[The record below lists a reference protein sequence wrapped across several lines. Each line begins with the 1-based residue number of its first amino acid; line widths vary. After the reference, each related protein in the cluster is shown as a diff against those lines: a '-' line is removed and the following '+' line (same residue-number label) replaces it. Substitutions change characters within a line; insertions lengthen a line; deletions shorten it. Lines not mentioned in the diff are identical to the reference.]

1 MKESP
6 IDSIIIDLILE
17 HYNMLSLSHRK
28 PPLSDIEFD
37 DIVKYAQE
45 VYYKRI
51 MEDTPMGVEGKA

>member
-17 HYNMLSLSHRK
+17 HYNMLSLDHRK
-28 PPLSDIEFD
+28 PMLSDIEFD
-37 DIVKYAQE
+37 DIVHYAQE

-51 MEDTPMGVEGKA
+51 MEDTPVGIEGEA